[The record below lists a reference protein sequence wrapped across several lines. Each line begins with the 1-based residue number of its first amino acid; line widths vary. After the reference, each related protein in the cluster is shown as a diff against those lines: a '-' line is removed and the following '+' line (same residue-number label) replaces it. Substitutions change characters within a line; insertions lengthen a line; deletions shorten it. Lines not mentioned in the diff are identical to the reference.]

1 MPAKKP
7 VSEEAIAQ
15 LFTQART
22 HHVWTDQSVSD
33 EQLRALHELAKWGP
47 TSANSLP
54 MRIVYVRSEE
64 GKEKLYPAL
73 FGSNGDQVR
82 AAPVTAIISYD
93 EKFYNHLPKLF
104 PAMDVKPMFESNAE
118 LSGFTALQSGSL
130 QGAYFM
136 LAARAL
142 GLDVGP
148 MGGFDRAQVDEAFFK
163 GTSWKSNFLCNIGY
177 GDDSKLYPR
186 GPRFEFAEVCKIV

>member
-1 MPAKKP
+1 MGIKNQ

-15 LFTQART
+15 IFTKART
-22 HHVWTDQSVSD
+22 HHVWTDKAVSD
-33 EQLRALHELAKWGP
+33 AQLQSLYELAKWGP

-54 MRIVYVRSEE
+54 MRIVFVRSKE

-73 FGSNGDQVR
+73 FGGNVDQVR
-82 AAPVTAIISYD
+82 AAPVTAIIAYD
-93 EKFYNHLPKLF
+93 EKFYNYLPQLF
-104 PAMDVKPMFESNAE
+104 PATDVKPMFENNAE
-118 LSGFTALQSGSL
+118 LSSFSALQSSSL
-130 QGAYFM
+130 QGAYFI

-142 GLDVGP
+142 GLDTGP
-148 MGGFDRAQVDEAFFK
+148 MGGFDRAKVDEAFFK

-186 GPRFEFAEVCKIV
+186 GPRLEFAEVCKIV